1 MLVGFALKLIDVEV
15 PLIGK
20 PEGVRVPRLNPI
32 PDCRAYVQYAKEC
45 GSFKIERDAE

>member
-1 MLVGFALKLIDVEV
+1 MLLGFALKFFEIGI

-20 PEGVRVPRLNPI
+20 PEGVRVLRLNPI
-32 PDCRAYVQYAKEC
+32 SDRRAYVQYAKEC